1 MKMKTLYNIRIML
14 AVMLLGIVAAC
25 EDDDKIPGASYDAG
39 VWFYGTGDV
48 IVQGKFDM
56 DEYNKIFSGF
66 YSFYFYPGVEEHI
79 FELPEIRLMG
89 KPVDYDRKV
98 NLVAGEGS
106 TAVEGVHFVIED
118 NVLPANAVS
127 FTPKVLLLKKNLGD
141 EEKMVKFVLEPFEE
155 FPAQVFGDTVSDDKT
170 FLISLRY
177 ELKFSNLVSEPP
189 YWSQCG
195 IFGDWSRV
203 KFDFMYEKL
212 GKYWGVEPVSPA
224 DRNYMYDDLLR
235 MRRELQL
242 WQTEHPGEKML
253 DEKAKQASF

>member
-1 MKMKTLYNIRIML
+1 M
-14 AVMLLGIVAAC
+14 
-25 EDDDKIPGASYDAG
+25 
-39 VWFYGTGDV
+39 
-48 IVQGKFDM
+48 
-56 DEYNKIFSGF
+56 
-66 YSFYFYPGVEEHI
+66 
-79 FELPEIRLMG
+79 
-89 KPVDYDRKV
+89 
-98 NLVAGEGS
+98 
-106 TAVEGVHFVIED
+106 
-118 NVLPANAVS
+118 
-127 FTPKVLLLKKNLGD
+127 
-141 EEKMVKFVLEPFEE
+141 
-155 FPAQVFGDTVSDDKT
+155 FGDTVSDDKT

-253 DEKAKQASF
+253 DENGKQVSF